1 MATNNNR
8 SRTRKSYGEHRHD
21 RSNLPNDIDQTITQY
36 NKCVSEKK
44 PVPLTLRK
52 KLWKLYRANSGNVKK
67 LGTLLLGVTLAA
79 GYYHKST
86 SKPTSKPTSKRR
98 NSHNKMT
105 PDLPMSNQ
113 SRHIQHN
120 QHNPGSIVGR
130 QSSAMN
136 VNNSEEEEKND
147 DDSPEDHN
155 TTIQNILKGYEK

>member
-1 MATNNNR
+1 
-8 SRTRKSYGEHRHD
+8 
-21 RSNLPNDIDQTITQY
+21 
-36 NKCVSEKK
+36 
-44 PVPLTLRK
+44 
-52 KLWKLYRANSGNVKK
+52 LYRANSGNVKK

>member
-8 SRTRKSYGEHRHD
+8 SRTRKSYGGHRQD

-86 SKPTSKPTSKRR
+86 SKPSSKRR

-105 PDLPMSNQ
+105 PDRSMSNQ

-120 QHNPGSIVGR
+120 HNGSIVEH
-130 QSSAMN
+130 QS
-136 VNNSEEEEKND
+136 NNSEEEEKEG
-147 DDSPEDHN
+147 SPEDHD
-155 TTIQNILKGYEK
+155 TTIQNILKGYKICKSSQN